1 MHELPSL
8 SINVN
13 ENVYLKKPNSSELG
27 KRIISGSIELIE
39 QLGFEEFTFK
49 KLAKHISSTE
59 ASIYRYFESKHH
71 ILIYLVLWYWGWQE
85 YRLVL
90 RLTNIECPI
99 QRLERAITVLTE
111 EIKEDSTFSQINEV
125 LLNRIVISESSKAY
139 LNKAVDKD
147 NEQGYFLK
155 YKDIVVRVSNI
166 ILEINPE
173 FKYPHMLVS
182 TVIEGAHHQRFF
194 AQHLPRLTDV
204 VEGED
209 AVTTFYKEL
218 VIKEITK

>member
-71 ILIYLVLWYWGWQE
+71 VLIYLVLWYWGWQE

-166 ILEINPE
+166 ILEINPD